1 MEALILVSQEQLMAA
16 TGYERQ
22 GDLRRWLEEN
32 GFSYKLA
39 RGGRIVTTAEAINKA
54 FRNEGNEKDWEP
66 V

>member
-1 MEALILVSQEQLMAA
+1 MEAPVLVSQEQLMAA

-39 RGGRIVTTAEAINKA
+39 RGGRIVTTAEAA
-54 FRNEGNEKDWEP
+54 GESP
-66 V
+66 